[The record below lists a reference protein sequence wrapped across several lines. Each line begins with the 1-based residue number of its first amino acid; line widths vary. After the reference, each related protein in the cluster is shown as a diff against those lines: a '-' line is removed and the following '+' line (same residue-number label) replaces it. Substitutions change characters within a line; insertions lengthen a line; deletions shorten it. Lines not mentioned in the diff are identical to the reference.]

1 MDERE
6 ETTPQAIA
14 PGSFL
19 LARSPLE
26 GSYFQDKIVL
36 LLSYA
41 PNDGAMGVVVNNG
54 VRMPVTEVFPDVPKR
69 HGTVRTFFLGGP
81 VDEGRIQ
88 VVQFAKGGAE
98 GDDSPARNRVDV
110 ADTDAL
116 VAALDQPDVHVFLG
130 YSGWEAGQL
139 VDELERNSWVV
150 CKASAKTL
158 FNTPSDQLWKTLV
171 THMGNEYSMWSRFP
185 RNPEEN

>member
-19 LARSPLE
+19 LARSSLE

-130 YSGWEAGQL
+130 YSGWSPSQL
-139 VDELERNSWVV
+139 EGEIADGAWELF
-150 CKASAKTL
+150 SANPLEVLLRGESLIGVK
-158 FNTPSDQLWKTLV
+158 
-171 THMGNEYSMWSRFP
+171 
-185 RNPEEN
+185 PEEFKRTFQGGTP

>member
-19 LARSPLE
+19 LARSSLE

-54 VRMPVTEVFPDVPKR
+54 VRMPVTEVFTDVPKR

-88 VVQFAKGGAE
+88 VVQFAKGGA

-130 YSGWEAGQL
+130 YSGWSPSQL
-139 VDELERNSWVV
+139 
-150 CKASAKTL
+150 
-158 FNTPSDQLWKTLV
+158 
-171 THMGNEYSMWSRFP
+171 
-185 RNPEEN
+185 